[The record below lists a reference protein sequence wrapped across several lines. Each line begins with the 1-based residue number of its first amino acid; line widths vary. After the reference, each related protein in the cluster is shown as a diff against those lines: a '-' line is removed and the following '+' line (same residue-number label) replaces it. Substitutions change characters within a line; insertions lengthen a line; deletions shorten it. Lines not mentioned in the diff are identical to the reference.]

1 MVQKE
6 LNYNGKRLL
15 YQTIG
20 EGSIVVLLPGFA
32 EDATIWK
39 NQYSIFPNNK
49 LIIPHLPGSG
59 GSEIIDD
66 MSIEGLAEAVKH
78 ILSSEMKKNFPTGT
92 NSEYS
97 SIENNNLHLSEG
109 GVPATPPPEADRGA
123 VIGHSMGGYITLAF
137 AEKYPEMLNAIGLFH
152 STALADNKEKK
163 ETRRKGIE
171 FITKYSA
178 GAFLKTT
185 IPNLYSDR
193 TKSTKPEVLEEQMST
208 AHNFSSA
215 ALVCYYE
222 SMIQRKDRTD
232 ILRSSKVPVLFV
244 MGRYD
249 AAVPIED
256 SLRQCHLPQI
266 AYIHILEES
275 GHMGMIEEIE
285 KTNKILSGF
294 ITITENSTN
303 T

>member
-6 LNYNGKRLL
+6 LSYNGKRLI
-15 YQTIG
+15 YMTAG
-20 EGSIVVLLPGFA
+20 EGSVVMLLHGFA

-39 NQYSIFPNNK
+39 NQYSLFPNNK
-49 LIIPHLPGSG
+49 LIIPNIPGSG
-59 GSEIIDD
+59 GSEIVDD
-66 MSIEGLAEAVKH
+66 MSIEGLAEALKH
-78 ILSSEMKKNFPTGT
+78 ILISEIKENSPART
-92 NSEYS
+92 NVKYN
-97 SIENNNLHLSEG
+97 SIEKNKLHLTEG
-109 GVPATPPPEADRGA
+109 CVLGPPPLGGRAA
-123 VIGHSMGGYITLAF
+123 VIGHSMGGYITIAL
-137 AEKYPEMLNAIGLFH
+137 AEKYPELLKGIGLFH
-152 STALADNKEKK
+152 STAYADSEVKT

-171 FITKYSA
+171 FITKYGA

-249 AAVPIED
+249 AAVQIED